1 MLPQSMSAEPDLELP
16 LLDIDVAAEKN
27 IGGRT
32 HDEDAVLVRSDLRLF
47 AVADGAGGENGGNLA
62 SSIAVA
68 AIARHFEAT
77 KEAMR
82 GAPVFDVLGLPVAA
96 RRLAQAVVRANKD
109 VLDIARSSDMYRGM
123 GTTLVAITPLPE
135 HGVVHLAHVGD
146 SRCYRMRAGRLEQL
160 TQDHTLANDVLE
172 LRPDLSDEEA
182 ARLPRNVITRAIG
195 MTENV
200 RVGVRTLDLAPGDR
214 FVLCSDGLTDA
225 LGDDEIA
232 EILATTPSVR
242 DHVRELIAK
251 ALGNGADDNLSALV
265 IRVDAGPGVVAVPKR
280 HATRPPP
287 FKRRAHSSEPPQ
299 SHLDVDDAPEI
310 ILVDDDEPEI
320 AVVPNAPM
328 TASMRD
334 ALSEWRAVTSKRFP
348 RPRLPGAP
356 DDE

>member
-1 MLPQSMSAEPDLELP
+1 MAADPLLELP

-32 HDEDAVLVRSDLRLF
+32 YDEDAVLVRSDLRLF

-68 AIARHFEAT
+68 AIARHFEGTRDAM
-77 KEAMR
+77 KE
-82 GAPVFDVLGLPVAA
+82 APVFDALGLPVAA
-96 RRLAQAVVRANKD
+96 RRLSQAIVRANRD
-109 VLDIARSSDMYRGM
+109 VLEIARTSNKYQGM
-123 GTTLVAITPLPE
+123 GTTLVAVTPLPE

-172 LRPDLSDEEA
+172 LRPDLSDDES

-200 RVGVRTLDLAPGDR
+200 RVSVRTLDLAPGDR
-214 FVLCSDGLTDA
+214 FVLCSDGLTDS

-232 EILATTPSVR
+232 EILQVTPSVR
-242 DHVRELIAK
+242 DHVRELIAR
-251 ALGNGADDNLSALV
+251 AVANGADDNLSALV
-265 IRVDAGPGVVAVPKR
+265 LRIDAGPGVVAVPKR

-287 FKRRAHSSEPPQ
+287 PKRRPSQPPPPPGN
-299 SHLDVDDAPEI
+299 LEEDEPEI
-310 ILVDDDEPEI
+310 ILVDGDDDEMEI
-320 AVVPNAPM
+320 AVVPNKAPM
-328 TASMRD
+328 APSMRD

-348 RPRLPGAP
+348 RPKKFPGEDA
-356 DDE
+356 

>member
-1 MLPQSMSAEPDLELP
+1 MSAEPDLDLP

-32 HDEDAVLVRSDLRLF
+32 YDEDAVLVRSDLRLF
-47 AVADGAGGENGGNLA
+47 AVADGAGGQNGGNLA

-82 GAPVFDVLGLPVAA
+82 GSPVFDSLGLPVAA
-96 RRLAQAVVRANKD
+96 RRLSQAIALANKD
-109 VLDIARSSDMYRGM
+109 VLEIARSSNRYQGM
-123 GTTLVAITPLPE
+123 GTTMVAITPLPE

-172 LRPDLSDEEA
+172 LRPDLSEDEA

-200 RVGVRTLDLAPGDR
+200 RVSVRTLDLAPGDR

-242 DHVRELIAK
+242 EHVRELIQRAVN
-251 ALGNGADDNLSALV
+251 NGADDNLTALAV
-265 IRVDAGPGVVAVPKR
+265 RVDAGPGVVAVPKR

-287 FKRRAHSSEPPQ
+287 SRRRPSQPPPPPMD
-299 SHLDVDDAPEI
+299 SDAPEI

-320 AVVPNAPM
+320 HVVPNAPM
-328 TASMRD
+328 APSMRD

-348 RPRLPGAP
+348 RPRIPGERP
-356 DDE
+356 PPGDDD

>member
-1 MLPQSMSAEPDLELP
+1 MLAKSMSAEPDLELP

-32 HDEDAVLVRSDLRLF
+32 YDEDAVLVRSDLRLF

-68 AIARHFEAT
+68 AIARYFEST
-77 KEAMR
+77 KEAMK
-82 GAPVFDVLGLPVAA
+82 GAPTFDVLGLPVAA
-96 RRLAQAVVRANKD
+96 RRLAQAVVRANRE

-160 TQDHTLANDVLE
+160 TQDHSLANDVLE

-214 FVLCSDGLTDA
+214 FVLCSDGLTDV

-242 DHVRELIAK
+242 DHARDLIAK
-251 ALGNGADDNLSALV
+251 ALTNGADDNLSALV
-265 IRVDAGPGVVAVPKR
+265 IRIDAGPGVVAVPKR

-287 FKRRAHSSEPPQ
+287 SRRHANSDEP
-299 SHLDVDDAPEI
+299 DTIIDIDDAPEI
-310 ILVDDDEPEI
+310 ILVDDDDPEI

-328 TASMRD
+328 AASMRD

-348 RPRLPGAP
+348 RPRLPGVP

>member
-1 MLPQSMSAEPDLELP
+1 MLPGTRMPSEPDLELP

-32 HDEDAVLVRSDLRLF
+32 YDEDAILVRSDLRLF

-68 AIARHFEAT
+68 AIARHFEGT
-77 KEAMR
+77 KDKMKV
-82 GAPVFDVLGLPVAA
+82 APVFDALGLPTAA
-96 RRLAQAVVRANKD
+96 RRLAQAINRANRD
-109 VLDIARSSDMYRGM
+109 VLEIARTSDKYLGM
-123 GTTLVAITPLPE
+123 GTTVVAIHPLPE

-172 LRPDLSDEEA
+172 LRPDLSDDES

-200 RVGVRTLDLAPGDR
+200 RVSVRTLDLAPGDR
-214 FVLCSDGLTDA
+214 FLLCSDGLTDA
-225 LGDDEIA
+225 LADDEVA

-242 DHVRELIAK
+242 DHVRALIER
-251 ALGNGADDNLSALV
+251 ALGNGADDNLSALAV
-265 IRVDAGPGVVAVPKR
+265 RVDAGPGVVAVPKR

-287 FKRRAHSSEPPQ
+287 SRRARSSQPPPPP
-299 SHLDVDDAPEI
+299 DDEAPEI

-320 AVVPNAPM
+320 HVVPNAPM
-328 TASMRD
+328 AASMRD

-348 RPRLPGAP
+348 RPTKG

>member
-1 MLPQSMSAEPDLELP
+1 MPSDEPELELP

-47 AVADGAGGENGGNLA
+47 AVADGAGGEAGGNLA
-62 SSIAVA
+62 SSIALA
-68 AIARHFEAT
+68 AISRHFEAT
-77 KEAMR
+77 KDAMR
-82 GAPVFDVLGLPVAA
+82 TGPIFDVLGLPTAA
-96 RRLAQAVVRANKD
+96 RRLAQAISRANRD
-109 VLDIARSSDMYRGM
+109 VLEIARSSHKYKGM
-123 GTTLVAITPLPE
+123 GTTIVALHPLPE

-200 RVGVRTLDLAPGDR
+200 RVSVRTLDLAPGDR
-214 FVLCSDGLTDA
+214 FLMCSDGLTDA

-232 EILATTPSVR
+232 ETLATTPSVR
-242 DHVRELIAK
+242 EHVRALIER
-251 ALGNGADDNLSALV
+251 ALANGADDNLSALAV
-265 IRVDAGPGVVAVPKR
+265 KVDAGPGVVAVPKR

-287 FKRRAHSSEPPQ
+287 SRRARSSQPPPA
-299 SHLDVDDAPEI
+299 VDEEAPEI

-320 AVVPNAPM
+320 HVVPNAPM
-328 TASMRD
+328 AASMRD

-348 RPRLPGAP
+348 RPKPEA
-356 DDE
+356 DE

>member
-1 MLPQSMSAEPDLELP
+1 MPPEPDLDLP

-27 IGGRT
+27 IGQRT
-32 HDEDAVLVRSDLRLF
+32 HDEDGVLVRTDLRLF

-62 SSIAVA
+62 SSIALA

-77 KEAMR
+77 KDAMKV
-82 GAPVFDVLGLPVAA
+82 APVFDVLGLPTEA
-96 RRLAQAVVRANKD
+96 RRLAQAINRSNHD
-109 VLDIARSSDMYRGM
+109 VLEIARSSHKYLGM
-123 GTTLVAITPLPE
+123 GTTMVAIHPVPE

-172 LRPDLSDEEA
+172 LRPDLSDDEA

-200 RVGVRTLDLAPGDR
+200 RVSVRTLDLAPGDR
-214 FVLCSDGLTDA
+214 FLLCSDGLTDA

-242 DHVRELIAK
+242 DHVRVLIER
-251 ALGNGADDNLSALV
+251 ALANGADDNLSALAAK
-265 IRVDAGPGVVAVPKR
+265 VDASPGVVAVPKR

-287 FKRRAHSSEPPQ
+287 SLRQRSSQPPPA
-299 SHLDVDDAPEI
+299 VDEEAPEI

-320 AVVPNAPM
+320 HVVPNAPM
-328 TASMRD
+328 KASMRD

-348 RPRLPGAP
+348 RPKAEQ
-356 DDE
+356 DE